1 MNSTSSTDDIQEQVR
16 AVLRRTIGDLVDG
29 LSPDDELAN
38 ALGDRYDSLTAL
50 ECITAIESRFDV
62 EVDFV
67 AQDVR
72 YWFAT
77 LGRMTTFVH
86 DQLEDRASLGSAR

>member
-1 MNSTSSTDDIQEQVR
+1 MNTTSTTDIQEQVQV
-16 AVLRRTIGDLVDG
+16 VLRRIIGSLVDE
-29 LSPDDELAN
+29 LSPDDELA
-38 ALGDRYDSLTAL
+38 AILGDRYDSLTAL
-50 ECITAIESRFDV
+50 ECITAIEGAFGI

-77 LGRMTTFVH
+77 IGRMTTFVR
-86 DQLEDRASLGSAR
+86 DQLEDRAALGSAR

>member
-1 MNSTSSTDDIQEQVR
+1 MKSTSSTDEVQEQIR
-16 AVLRRTIGDLVDG
+16 ALLRRTIGDPVDG
-29 LSPDDELAN
+29 LSPDDDLAG

-50 ECITAIESRFDV
+50 ECITAVESRFGI

-67 AQDVR
+67 AHDVR

-77 LGRMTTFVH
+77 LGRMTTFVR
-86 DQLEDRASLGSAR
+86 DQLEDQASLGSTR

>member
-1 MNSTSSTDDIQEQVR
+1 MNSSTSTNEIQDRIR
-16 AVLRRTIGDLVDG
+16 AVLRRTIGDPVDG
-29 LSPDDELAN
+29 LPPDTDLAT

-50 ECITAIESRFDV
+50 ECIVAIESAFGI

-77 LGRMTTFVH
+77 IDRMTTFVR
-86 DQLEDRASLGSAR
+86 DQLEDRASLGSAG